1 MVKLSASGTS
11 TADLPPSLAKM
22 TKSIGVGSGE
32 ILVGFDEPS
41 SFKAEESSHMRAKAM
56 DPHELSLGVI
66 ARVNRIRANPKRAAA
81 EMRERFGE
89 CFEGKDFHAP
99 WRKSTQKCIP
109 TKEGKAALDELC
121 ARLEKTPPLKEL
133 THRPELY
140 DSAAKLGHELADG
153 KARDKTSKLEDRL
166 RGVGTWSGVAGEAV
180 TYGMRSPEAIVTM
193 MLLCDGD
200 SARKNRSFLLNP
212 DVVFAVFALTFNR
225 ASNPIGVLS
234 VLSHFYPQLT
244 EEVSVEFQ
252 GPVEKRRRPMPER
265 MQEVISAIPSD
276 EAVDLILAQLA
287 KGKHVRIDYKI
298 NAVDITVTDRAGKKK
313 VSKLKWD

>member
-1 MVKLSASGTS
+1 MAQVARSAS
-11 TADLPPSLAKM
+11 P
-22 TKSIGVGSGE
+22 
-32 ILVGFDEPS
+32 
-41 SFKAEESSHMRAKAM
+41 
-56 DPHELSLGVI
+56 
-66 ARVNRIRANPKRAAA
+66 PKRARRRSRPLRA
-81 EMRERFGE
+81 
-89 CFEGKDFHAP
+89 
-99 WRKSTQKCIP
+99 
-109 TKEGKAALDELC
+109 
-121 ARLEKTPPLKEL
+121 LEKTPPLKEL

-252 GPVEKRRRPMPER
+252 GPVEQRRPADAGAHAGGDLRDP
-265 MQEVISAIPSD
+265 VD